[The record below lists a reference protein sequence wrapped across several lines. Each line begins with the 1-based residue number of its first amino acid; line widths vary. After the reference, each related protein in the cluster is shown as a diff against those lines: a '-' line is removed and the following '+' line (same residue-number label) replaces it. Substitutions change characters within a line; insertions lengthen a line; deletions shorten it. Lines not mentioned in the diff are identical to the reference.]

1 MSKKLMII
9 IMLKSMSKSKSEITF
24 EKFISAPFPFKIIG

>member
-1 MSKKLMII
+1 MSEKLMII

-24 EKFISAPFPFKIIG
+24 EEFISTPFSFKIIS

>member
-9 IMLKSMSKSKSEITF
+9 VMLESMSKSKSEIAF
-24 EKFISAPFPFKIIG
+24 EKFISASFSFEIIG

>member
-9 IMLKSMSKSKSEITF
+9 VVLKSMSKSKSEITF
-24 EKFISAPFPFKIIG
+24 EKFIGTSFSFEIIG